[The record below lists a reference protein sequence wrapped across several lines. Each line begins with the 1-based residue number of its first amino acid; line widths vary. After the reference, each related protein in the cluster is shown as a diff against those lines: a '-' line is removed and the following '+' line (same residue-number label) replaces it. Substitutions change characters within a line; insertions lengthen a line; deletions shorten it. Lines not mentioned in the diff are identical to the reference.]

1 MGRKWPF
8 VSLVFVL
15 ALSMLLAACGS
26 DSEEDNDSNTG
37 SGIELGQKDLT
48 LPYVAWAR
56 EMPVSYLYA
65 AILEDVGIMWS

>member
-15 ALSMLLAACGS
+15 ALSMLLAARGS
-26 DSEEDNDSNTG
+26 DSEEDNASNTG

-48 LPYVAWAR
+48 LPYVA
-56 EMPVSYLYA
+56 
-65 AILEDVGIMWS
+65 